1 MNEHEEKV
9 IAAFIVKE
17 KQNRYRFLLNSSNP
31 KRRIECVNGL
41 NHCRDLNLK
50 YVTWLPSNAAVLD
63 LLKREGSPAQVYLI
77 SGSRTL
83 DGHIMPL
90 EMAVAAV
97 DVMPE
102 NGWGT
107 IISCIPGQLAYYYDE
122 GGERRALLKRKPG
135 T

>member
-1 MNEHEEKV
+1 M
-9 IAAFIVKE
+9 
-17 KQNRYRFLLNSSNP
+17 
-31 KRRIECVNGL
+31 
-41 NHCRDLNLK
+41 
-50 YVTWLPSNAAVLD
+50 LD

-83 DGHIMPL
+83 DGHTMPL

-122 GGERRALLKRKPG
+122 DGERRALLKRKPG

>member
-31 KRRIECVNGL
+31 KRRIECVNRL

-83 DGHIMPL
+83 DGHTMPL

-107 IISCIPGQLAYYYDE
+107 IISCIPGQL
-122 GGERRALLKRKPG
+122 
-135 T
+135 